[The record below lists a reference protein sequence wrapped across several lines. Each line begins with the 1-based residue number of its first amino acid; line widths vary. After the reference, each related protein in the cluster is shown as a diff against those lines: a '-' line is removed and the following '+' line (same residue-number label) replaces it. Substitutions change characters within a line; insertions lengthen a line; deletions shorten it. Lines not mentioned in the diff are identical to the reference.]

1 MGIPTFDAWAASRV
15 TKSMPISSLSHSVIG
30 IDAAYYLEGFAKEPL
45 LSALG
50 GFPLALASTIIKEL
64 SDLQSVGLKVHFVFN
79 GLDQGFNDD
88 PFGASLAAANIN
100 AQAFEEYDMAK
111 AQTAIAIFKSSGNP
125 TSAALSEWLK
135 KLLYTNNIPFTV
147 APYSAIAQ
155 LAYFKKHPSQFI
167 DAVLGPSETFLYGV
181 DKIITR
187 FKFTYQA
194 NDSITRGHPRRTSQF
209 LPESSEVF
217 WVDQGTCLEEL
228 GRIPSD
234 LFVDALL
241 LAGSKT
247 LCAFPPL
254 PKSCSLRETV
264 NLIAGSGPNIITLC
278 EQYPDDENIKR
289 LDYVDRYKRA
299 VAGVRHH
306 VVITMEGDIEPLD
319 KENAPSD
326 IHDCVGQ
333 RLPEELNMYL
343 SRGLVRSRVLNWL
356 ASGTILMP
364 APDAGGDSDVYQD
377 LMRMQLEPLR
387 KQSLSLIADSL
398 NRYYQRKEIT
408 TKYWFDMTEGAT
420 INIKDLLPSPKDTI
434 ASWNMSEEDM
444 LHGNRVFDGATNL
457 PLGSMAFAIRSLQDE
472 SFAARTI
479 TPRSKDSH
487 RVRDLL
493 RGEVCANALWRFLQ
507 LRGYIDQQHR
517 LTTWGKVLDGM
528 LLISGSNV
536 QGEKAVFLAVEL
548 LRLGLLNAN
557 TMFERYPGAPVRGSE
572 IDKRNCMLVSRVA
585 CLGRLQHQPRGYS
598 GPLSR
603 HLLAYQSTISAVQ
616 ASMRDLI
623 EMVLATMFLEGCVNR
638 ERDDWMDLALQL
650 PFFDEESC
658 ALGILMLTYLDQL
671 HERDDPTSEATREEM
686 KIHGREW
693 VIHSEFDI
701 NYQHA
706 LQLWDAVYHG
716 VNLAKS
722 AGEKVNDFEM
732 WAEVNQW
739 LSERR

>member
-1 MGIPTFDAWAASRV
+1 MGIPTFNAWAASRV

-50 GFPLALASTIIKEL
+50 GFPLALASTIVKEL
-64 SDLQSVGLKVHFVFN
+64 GDLQSIGLRLHFVFN
-79 GLDQGFNDD
+79 GLDHGFDDD
-88 PFGASLAAANIN
+88 PFGASLAAANLN

-111 AQTAIAIFKSSGNP
+111 PQAAIAIFKSSGNP
-125 TSAALSEWLK
+125 TSAALSGWFR
-135 KLLYTNNIPFTV
+135 KLLHTNNIPFTV
-147 APYSAIAQ
+147 APYSAVAQ
-155 LAYFKKHPSQFI
+155 LAYFLKHPSRFI
-167 DAVLGPSETFLYGV
+167 DAVYGPSEAFLYGV

-187 FKFTYQA
+187 FKFVYQA
-194 NDSITRGHPRRTSQF
+194 NDSIARGPPRRTSLF
-209 LPESSEVF
+209 LPDSSEVY
-217 WVDQGTCLEEL
+217 WVDRRTCLEEL

-241 LAGSKT
+241 LAGSKV

-254 PKSCSLRETV
+254 PTSCSLREIV
-264 NLIAGSGPNIITLC
+264 NLVAGSGSNIVALC

-289 LDYVDRYKRA
+289 LDYIDRYKRA

-306 VVITMEGDIEPLD
+306 IVITMEGEIEPLD
-319 KENAPSD
+319 KENVPSD

-343 SRGLVRSRVLNWL
+343 SRGLIRSRVLNWL
-356 ASGTILMP
+356 ASGTILMA
-364 APDAGGDSDVYQD
+364 APDAGGDSDVYQN
-377 LMRMQLEPLR
+377 LMRIQLEPLR
-387 KQSLSLIADSL
+387 RQALSLIADSL

-420 INIKDLLPSPKDTI
+420 TNIKDLLPSPKDII
-434 ASWNMSEEDM
+434 ASWNMREEDM
-444 LHGNRVFDGATNL
+444 AHRNRALDGATDL
-457 PLGSMAFAIRSLQDE
+457 PLGSITFAIRSLQDE
-472 SFAARTI
+472 SFAGRTT

-487 RVRDLL
+487 SILTSRE
-493 RGEVCANALWRFLQ
+493 EVCANVIWRFLQ
-507 LRGYIDQQHR
+507 LRGYIDQQHH
-517 LTTWGKVLDGM
+517 LTAWGKVLDGM
-528 LLISGSNV
+528 LSISAFSS
-536 QGEKAVFLAVEL
+536 QGEKAVFLALEL

-557 TMFERYPGAPVRGSE
+557 TMFDRYPGAPVRGSD

-585 CLGRLQHQPRGYS
+585 CFGRREHQPRGYS

-623 EMVLATMFLEGCVNR
+623 EMILATMFLEGCVSR
-638 ERDDWMDLALQL
+638 ERDDWMDIAIQL

-671 HERDDPTSEATREEM
+671 HERDDPTSQATREEM
-686 KIHGREW
+686 K
-693 VIHSEFDI
+693 
-701 NYQHA
+701 HA
-706 LQLWDAVYHG
+706 LRLWDAVFHG
-716 VNLAKS
+716 VGLAKA
-722 AGEKVNDFEM
+722 AGEQVNDFEM